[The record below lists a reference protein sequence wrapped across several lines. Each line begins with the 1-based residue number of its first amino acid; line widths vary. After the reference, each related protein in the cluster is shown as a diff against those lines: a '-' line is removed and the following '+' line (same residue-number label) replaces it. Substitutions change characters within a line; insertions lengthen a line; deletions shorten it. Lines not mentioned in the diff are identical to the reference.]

1 MEEVPVTERLQTLSV
16 ACRSGDGESP
26 SAAPEPGLRGGES
39 PRRVEGPAAE
49 AEPPLEGGATGAAPG
64 RGDGRQQPEAPVEG
78 EYEPSPV
85 PCPEGGTEPPAS
97 LGCAP
102 RPLPL
107 SGGAASGGPAVRG
120 APEGTE
126 GRVPQAGLPGREDST
141 MEGGG
146 SSSEADSDADTDSS
160 SSVSSSSSGL
170 PMLSDED
177 ADQQHKNESDH
188 VKEKDE
194 LSGQKPVEDV
204 KIILPEFVK
213 LVSFGKVSSVIEHL
227 VIIESLKGL
236 QPVNE
241 DTVLFREDRHSIGK
255 VFEVFGPV
263 SHPFYVL
270 QFNSPEH
277 IETKGIKVHDIV
289 YFAPS
294 VENFTQYI
302 FPEKLKQYKG
312 SDASWENDE
321 EPPPEALD
329 FSDDEKESAAKH
341 QKKKSQNLR
350 KKLRAQQGESNESGT
365 YHPRRQYPS
374 DGSRGCRRG
383 ERNASFSRGCHRG
396 EHNPSFSRGCHRG
409 EHNQSFSG
417 GCHRGE
423 YNPRNRFPHS
433 SSHCFLGQP
442 VMPPQYCISDSTEP
456 QKFSACYPHQSQGG
470 LGSYQYSFPPPSFET
485 VSYEANHFPPPPA
498 TWGWPSLYTQNVY
511 DPLLSLLSLPPPPP
525 PPSPPPS
532 PAPL

>member
-350 KKLRAQQGESNESGT
+350 KKLRAQQGES
-365 YHPRRQYPS
+365 RQDLIS
-374 DGSRGCRRG
+374 LLHLALALNTNSKMRVELIIQEDNILQMVQGDAVG
-383 ERNASFSRGCHRG
+383 ENVMPVSQGDAIG
-396 EHNPSFSRGCHRG
+396 ENIILVFQEDVIG
-409 EHNQSFSG
+409 ENIIKV
-417 GCHRGE
+417 
-423 YNPRNRFPHS
+423 
-433 SSHCFLGQP
+433 FLGDAIGENIIP
-442 VMPPQYCISDSTEP
+442 GTDFLIHLVIVSWDS
-456 QKFSACYPHQSQGG
+456 Q
-470 LGSYQYSFPPPSFET
+470 
-485 VSYEANHFPPPPA
+485 
-498 TWGWPSLYTQNVY
+498 
-511 DPLLSLLSLPPPPP
+511 
-525 PPSPPPS
+525 
-532 PAPL
+532 